1 MNARIASD
9 GGSSDMTLNV
19 DEVRSHFPALSE
31 GAAHFDAPGGSL
43 VPLVVADAVR
53 DTLAA
58 AVNQR
63 GSITLAEHR
72 TNGIVVAAR
81 QAMADLL
88 GADPD
93 GVVFGRSMTQL
104 TFDFSRT
111 LGQSWGPGDE
121 IVVSRL
127 DHDANIRP
135 WLYVAE
141 RTGATV
147 RWIEFDPE
155 TSEITVEAVESQLS
169 ERTRLVAITGASN
182 LIGTRPPLKA
192 IAEKVHAAGAL
203 MYVDGVHNTAHAFV
217 DVAEIGADFYV
228 CSPYKFCGTHCGV
241 LVASPTLLETI
252 RPDKLLPSANTVPE
266 RFELGTPAFELQA
279 GTTAAVDFLAG
290 LGGSSS
296 ASRRERLATSIAVTG
311 EHEDSLRR
319 VIEDGLAQYPRV
331 TVYSRAFSRTP
342 TLLFT
347 VDGMEPRDV
356 AVKLG
361 ESNIN
366 VPAGNF
372 YAIEASKHLGLGE
385 KGGVRVGLA
394 PYNNADDVDRLLEA
408 LSAIV

>member
-1 MNARIASD
+1 
-9 GGSSDMTLNV
+9 MTFNV
-19 DEVRSHFPALSE
+19 DEVRSHFPALHE

-43 VPLVVADAVR
+43 VPLVVAETVR
-53 DTLAA
+53 DTLAS

-63 GSITLAEHR
+63 GSITLAERR
-72 TNGIVVAAR
+72 TNGIVLAAR

-88 GADPD
+88 GADPG
-93 GVVFGRSMTQL
+93 GVIFGRSMTQL

-111 LGQSWGPGDE
+111 LGASWGPGDE
-121 IVVSRL
+121 IVLSRL

-135 WLYVAE
+135 WLYVAR

-147 RWIEFDPE
+147 RWIDFDPE

-169 ERTRLVAITGASN
+169 ERTRLVAITAASN
-182 LIGTRPPLKA
+182 LIGTRPPLRA
-192 IAEKVHAAGAL
+192 IAEKVHAVGAL

-217 DVAEIGADFYV
+217 DVLDIGADFYV

-241 LVASPTLLETI
+241 LVATPALLETLA
-252 RPDKLLPSANTVPE
+252 PDKLLPSANTVPE
-266 RFELGTPAFELQA
+266 RFELGTPAYELQA
-279 GTTAAVDFLAG
+279 GATAAVDFLAG

-296 ASRRERLATSIAVTG
+296 ASRRERLAVSFAAVG
-311 EHEDSLRR
+311 EHEDALRR
-319 VIEDGLAQYPRV
+319 TIEDALARHPRV
-331 TVYSRAFSRTP
+331 SVYSRASARTP

-347 VDGMEPRDV
+347 VDGMEPRAV
-356 AVKLG
+356 AMKLG

-372 YAIEASKHLGLGE
+372 YAIEASKRLGLGE
-385 KGGVRVGLA
+385 MGGVRVGLA